1 MSFASALRKIL
12 GFDNDDEAKPQTVQ
26 ARLFTSPPLAVENF
40 VPLDNTP
47 GWVGICLSGGG
58 SRALTGG
65 MGQLRGLRY
74 LKTADGQD
82 LISQARVL
90 STVSGG
96 SWVGVT
102 FEYLTE
108 GTSDDAYLN
117 ELVADLSRL
126 VPTTTDGHSV
136 AETLD
141 ALPAGNIGQSIAAR
155 SMGPVLLALEVLLL
169 HRFAKVPT
177 PFLWQT
183 AIGLHILKPYG
194 LFEHGRHLVPISLFS
209 YDEATLARDVTG
221 PNPDL
226 AGTPAHLIATGSG
239 RSRRPFLLC
248 NLAMFLEEPNTS
260 FQLLAPVQ
268 STAFQTGIVGQ
279 PLGTDFNGKMPGGG
293 GVSSFAF
300 SSVLKAVDGDA
311 VSVEQT
317 RQLALMDI
325 VGTSS
330 AFYAEVLENLFAE
343 WRDDVDKLL
352 GALLSELDE
361 LIRWVDRFLPGDL
374 GEEAMEFLK
383 KLVETAED
391 LPLTR
396 RLIGGELVKWI
407 NEIRDLD
414 PKYLYWPV
422 RDAAPDENLEAT
434 RFADGGDLENTGV
447 ASLLAYSDVDRVISF
462 VNSSQPMGACSL
474 GAFDA
479 EGNEIPGTRVRVD
492 TQMAVLFGYQPWQE
506 GKGYRLYAG
515 DSHPA
520 GPEYQHNQVFP
531 AAAFV
536 DFLRG
541 LWAVTGNT
549 GDPAS
554 LGAKGKNSVP
564 GVNLHPPVLRQELEV
579 LANPWFGV
587 EGGKKV
593 TVLWSYTNRVKS
605 FYDALTPEVQAILG
619 DFDDPKAFDEFPH
632 YSTVRTHLSPTQIN
646 LLASLTAYNVVAPET
661 RQLFLDLFAP
671 A

>member
-1 MSFASALRKIL
+1 MSFKSAIRNLL
-12 GFDNDDEAKPQTVQ
+12 GFGSDDEKPKTYAAKLYP
-26 ARLFTSPPLAVENF
+26 SPPLAVSRF
-40 VPLDNTP
+40 VELEKTP
-47 GWVGICLSGGG
+47 GRVGICLSGGG

-65 MGQLRGLRY
+65 MGQLRALRN
-74 LKTADGQD
+74 LKTANGQD

-102 FEYLTE
+102 FQYLTA

-117 ELVADLSRL
+117 ELVTDLSRL
-126 VPTTTDGHSV
+126 VPSKTAGHSV

-155 SMGPVLLALEVLLL
+155 SMGPVLLGLEVLLL
-169 HRFAKVPT
+169 HRFVKVPT

-183 AIGLHILKPYG
+183 VIGLHILKPYG
-194 LFEHGRHLVPISLFS
+194 LFEHGRHLVSTSLFS
-209 YDEATLARDVTG
+209 YDAATLASEVTDR
-221 PNPDL
+221 NPDL
-226 AGTPAHLIATGSG
+226 QSAPAHLIATGEG

-248 NLAMFLEEPNTS
+248 NMAMFLEEPGTS
-260 FQLLAPVQ
+260 FQLLGPVQ
-268 STAFQTGIVGQ
+268 GTSFLTGIVGR
-279 PLGTDFNGKMPGGG
+279 PNGTDFNGKNPGGG

-300 SSVLKAVDGDA
+300 NSALQEVDGDA
-311 VSVEQT
+311 VSVAST
-317 RQLALMDI
+317 RPWALMDI

-330 AFYAEVLENLFAE
+330 AFYAEILENLFAV

-352 GALLSELDE
+352 EALLGEIDE
-361 LIRWVDRFLPGDL
+361 LIRWVDRFLPGEL

-407 NEIRDLD
+407 NEIRDLT
-414 PKYLYWPV
+414 PQYAYWPV
-422 RDAAPDENLEAT
+422 LEAAPDEDLKPT

-447 ASLLAYSDVDRVISF
+447 ASLLSYSDVDRVISF
-462 VNSSQPMGACSL
+462 VNTSQRMGACSL

-479 EGNEIPGTRVRVD
+479 AGNEIPGTRVRVD

-515 DSHPA
+515 AAQPA

-531 AAAFV
+531 SEAFAE
-536 DFLRG
+536 FLRG
-541 LWAVTGNT
+541 LWAATGNT
-549 GDPAS
+549 SDPAS
-554 LGAKGKNSVP
+554 LGAQGKDIVS

-579 LANPWFGV
+579 LANPFFGV
-587 EGGKKV
+587 AGGKKV
-593 TVLWSYTNRVKS
+593 TVVWTYTNRVKD
-605 FYDALTPEVQAILG
+605 FYDALSPEVQAILG
-619 DFDDPKAFDEFPH
+619 DFDDPKSFDEFPH
-632 YSTVRTHLSPTQIN
+632 YSTFRTHLTPTQIN
-646 LLASLTAYNVVAPET
+646 LLSSLTAYNVVAPET
-661 RQLFLDLFAP
+661 RQIFLDLFAEG
-671 A
+671 

>member
-1 MSFASALRKIL
+1 MSFTSALRKIL
-12 GFDNDDEAKPQTVQ
+12 GFDSDEDKPTSFK
-26 ARLFTSPPLAVENF
+26 ASLSPSPPLSVSRFAE
-40 VPLDNTP
+40 LENTP
-47 GWVGICLSGGG
+47 GRVGICLSGGG

-102 FEYLTE
+102 FEYLTS

-155 SMGPVLLALEVLLL
+155 SMGPVLLGLEVLLL
-169 HRFAKVPT
+169 HHFVKVPT

-194 LFEHGRHLVPISLFS
+194 LFEHGRHLVPRSLFS
-209 YDEATLARDVTG
+209 YDETTLAREVTG

-226 AGTPAHLIATGSG
+226 AGTPAHLIATGAG

-248 NLAMFLEEPNTS
+248 NLAMFLKEPGTT
-260 FQLLAPVQ
+260 FDLLAPVQ
-268 STAFQTGIVGQ
+268 STSFMTGIVGQ
-279 PLGTDFNGKMPGGG
+279 PIGTDFNGKMPGGG

-300 SSVLKAVDGDA
+300 NSALQSASGDA
-311 VSVEQT
+311 VTVEQA

-343 WRDDVDKLL
+343 WREDVDKLL
-352 GALLSELDE
+352 SALLSELDE
-361 LIRWVDRFLPGDL
+361 LIRWVDRFLPGDH

-396 RLIGGELVKWI
+396 RLIGDELVKWI

-414 PKYLYWPV
+414 PQYLYWPV
-422 RDAAPDENLEAT
+422 RDAAPDENIETT

-447 ASLLAYSDVDRVISF
+447 ASLFAYSDIDRVISF
-462 VNSSQPMGACSL
+462 VNTSQPMGASSL

-479 EGNEIPGTRVRVD
+479 AGNEIPGTRVLVD
-492 TQMAVLFGYQPWQE
+492 QQMAVLFGYQPWKE

-515 DSHPA
+515 DSDPA

-531 AAAFV
+531 AEAFV

-549 GDPAS
+549 SDPAS
-554 LGAKGKNSVP
+554 LGAKGRNIVP

-587 EGGKKV
+587 AGGKKV
-593 TVLWSYTNRVKS
+593 TVVWTYTNRVQS
-605 FYDALTPEVQAILG
+605 FYDSLSPEVQALLG
-619 DFDDPKAFDEFPH
+619 DFDDPGSFDGFPH
-632 YSTVRTHLSPTQIN
+632 YSTFRTHLSPTQIN